1 MKRKFGLI
9 GFPLSHSFSRKFFTE
24 KFLDEGIDA
33 EYLNFEL
40 DNISQLS
47 HVIASH
53 PALKG
58 LNVTIPYKEQVIKYL
73 DSMDES
79 AAVIHAVNTIKILR
93 SGHHVSLHGY
103 NTDIHGFQE
112 SIRPLLQKYH
122 HKALVLGTG
131 GASKAVVKALENLK
145 IDTILVSRNPEE
157 KGELSYNDLDEDV
170 MDNYNIIVNTTPIGT
185 YPNIEGCPA
194 IPFELITPKHL
205 LFDLIYNP
213 EVTEFLKQG
222 KKRGATIKNGLEMLH
237 LQALAS
243 WEIWNQ
249 KA

>member
-24 KFLDEGIDA
+24 KFLVEGIDA
-33 EYLNFEL
+33 EYLNFEIE
-40 DNISQLS
+40 NISQLS

-53 PALKG
+53 PDLEG
-58 LNVTIPYKEQVIKYL
+58 LNVTIPYKEQVVKL
-73 DSMDES
+73 LNDMDES
-79 AAVIHAVNTIKILR
+79 STQIHAVNTIRIQR

-103 NTDIHGFQE
+103 NTDIIGFQE
-112 SIRPLLQKYH
+112 SIQPLIQKHH

-131 GASKAVVKALENLK
+131 GASKAVVRALGNLK
-145 IDTILVSRNPEE
+145 IDTIIVSRNPEE

-170 MDNYNIIVNTTPIGT
+170 MDNYKIIVNTTPIGT
-185 YPNIEGCPA
+185 YPNTEGCPA

-205 LFDLIYNP
+205 LFDLVYNP

-222 KKRGATIKNGLEMLH
+222 KKHGAIIKNGLEMLH

-243 WEIWNQ
+243 WEIWNRE
-249 KA
+249 

>member
-24 KFLDEGIDA
+24 KFLDKGIEA
-33 EYLNFEL
+33 EYLNFEIE
-40 DNISQLS
+40 NISQLS

-53 PALKG
+53 PDLEG
-58 LNVTIPYKEQVIKYL
+58 LNVTIPYKEQVIKLL
-73 DSMDES
+73 DETDES
-79 AAVIHAVNTIKILR
+79 STQIHAVNTIRIQR
-93 SGHHVSLHGY
+93 SGDRVSLYGY
-103 NTDIHGFQE
+103 NTDIIGFQE
-112 SIRPLLQKYH
+112 SIQPLIQKYH

-145 IDTILVSRNPEE
+145 IETIFISRNPEE

-170 MDNYNIIVNTTPIGT
+170 MDNYKIIVNTTPIGT

-194 IPFELITPKHL
+194 IPFEMITPKHL
-205 LFDLIYNP
+205 LFDLVYNP

-243 WEIWNQ
+243 WEIWNRE
-249 KA
+249 

>member
-24 KFLDEGIDA
+24 KFMDEGIDA

-40 DNISQLS
+40 ENISQLS

-53 PALKG
+53 PDLVG
-58 LNVTIPYKEQVIKYL
+58 INVTIPYKEQVIKLL
-73 DSMDES
+73 DDTDES
-79 AAVIHAVNTIKILR
+79 STQIHAVNTIRIQRLGDR
-93 SGHHVSLHGY
+93 VSLHGY
-103 NTDIHGFQE
+103 NTDIIGFQE
-112 SIRPLLQKYH
+112 SIRPLIQKYH

-145 IDTILVSRNPEE
+145 IETIFVSRNPEE

-170 MDNYNIIVNTTPIGT
+170 MDNYKIIVNTTPIGT

-194 IPFELITPKHL
+194 IPFEMLTPKHL
-205 LFDLIYNP
+205 LFDLVYNP

-222 KKRGATIKNGLEMLH
+222 KKRGAIIKNGLEMLH

-243 WEIWNQ
+243 WEIWNED
-249 KA
+249 

>member
-24 KFLDEGIDA
+24 KFLVEGIDA
-33 EYLNFEL
+33 EYLNFEIE
-40 DNISQLS
+40 NISQLS

-53 PALKG
+53 PDLEG
-58 LNVTIPYKEQVIKYL
+58 LNVTIPYKEQVVKLL
-73 DSMDES
+73 DDMDES
-79 AAVIHAVNTIKILR
+79 STQIHAVNTIRIQR

-103 NTDIHGFQE
+103 NTDIIGFQE
-112 SIRPLLQKYH
+112 SIQPLIQKHH

-131 GASKAVVKALENLK
+131 GASKAVVRALGNLK
-145 IDTILVSRNPEE
+145 IDTIIVSRNPEE

-170 MDNYNIIVNTTPIGT
+170 MDNYKIIVNTTPIGT
-185 YPNIEGCPA
+185 YPNTEGCPA

-205 LFDLIYNP
+205 LFDLVYNP

-222 KKRGATIKNGLEMLH
+222 KKHGAIIKNGLEMLH

-243 WEIWNQ
+243 WEIWNRE
-249 KA
+249 

>member
-9 GFPLSHSFSRKFFTE
+9 GSELSHSFSRKFFLE
-24 KFLDEGIDA
+24 KFSSDGIDN

-40 DNISQLS
+40 ENISQLS

-53 PALKG
+53 PDLEG

-73 DSMDES
+73 DYTDKS
-79 AAVIHAVNTIKILR
+79 AAEIHAVNTIRIHR
-93 SGHHVSLHGY
+93 TGHHISLHGY
-103 NTDIHGFQE
+103 NTDILGFQE
-112 SIRPLLQKYH
+112 SIRPMIQKYH
-122 HKALVLGTG
+122 HKAIVLGTG
-131 GASKAVVKALENLK
+131 GASKAVVKAFENLK
-145 IDTILVSRNPEE
+145 IETILVSRNPEE

-170 MDNYNIIVNTTPIGT
+170 MENYKIIVNTTPIGT

-194 IPFELITPKHL
+194 IPFELITNKHL
-205 LFDLIYNP
+205 LFDLVYNP

-222 KKRGATIKNGLEMLH
+222 KKRGAIVKNGLEMLH

-243 WEIWNQ
+243 WEIWNRE
-249 KA
+249 